1 MASVKLDKQFAQT
14 TESFK
19 QLAAIRPEVLS
30 SFRLEVDP
38 RGESYDEALAARVAD
53 PLWMLGRQ
61 WQFREFEGEDAGSPV
76 NVDYRLSGMPILGYA
91 PGLDP
96 ASTDFEPFASG
107 QLPLEARVEAE
118 PLLELGAHPRA
129 NIEAGQVL
137 VRYCSDAARDDVA
150 EAARLA

>member
-61 WQFREFEGEDAGSPV
+61 WQFR
-76 NVDYRLSGMPILGYA
+76 
-91 PGLDP
+91 
-96 ASTDFEPFASG
+96 
-107 QLPLEARVEAE
+107 
-118 PLLELGAHPRA
+118 
-129 NIEAGQVL
+129 
-137 VRYCSDAARDDVA
+137 
-150 EAARLA
+150 